1 MRILIVDDELVSR
14 SKLEK
19 IMANFG
25 TCDSAVNGDQAVTAV
40 RRSLEEQSPY
50 DVVLMDLIMPVMDGH
65 EALKRIRALEKE
77 HDVRPGMETRVIVIS
92 SLEDQKNVCKAFFH
106 GQATSY
112 LTKPVNKEKLLEALS
127 AAGIQA

>member
-19 IMANFG
+19 IMKRFG
-25 TCDSAVNGDQAVTAV
+25 ACDLAENGDQAVTAV
-40 RRSLEEQSPY
+40 RRSLEEQTPY
-50 DVVLMDLIMPVMDGH
+50 DMVLMDLIMPVMDGH

-77 HDVRPGMETRVIVIS
+77 HDVRPGMETRIIVIS
-92 SLEDQKNVCKAFFH
+92 SLEDQKNVCRAFFH

-112 LTKPVNKEKLLEALS
+112 LTKPVNKEKLLEAM
-127 AAGIQA
+127 AAIGIRE